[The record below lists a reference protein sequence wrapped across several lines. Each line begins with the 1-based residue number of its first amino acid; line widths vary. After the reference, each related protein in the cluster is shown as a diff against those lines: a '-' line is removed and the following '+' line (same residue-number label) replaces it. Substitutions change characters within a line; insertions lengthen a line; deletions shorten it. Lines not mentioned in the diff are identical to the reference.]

1 MSGFIRRFLV
11 DNLQIHANLTLMSS
25 MQPTTE
31 LKAYFEPT
39 LQWWGRW
46 QVDLSKY
53 LVSQKVLISWRSF
66 GRSKAIYIYRLPW
79 ERAIPVPIPHNFLNI
94 TSKPELD
101 TKFANRQQTTVTA
114 SLKYKKLEYLKSNG
128 NTRDKKSKPDKME
141 KMWIKLKKRKNI
153 L

>member
-1 MSGFIRRFLV
+1 
-11 DNLQIHANLTLMSS
+11 

-39 LQWWGRW
+39 VQWWGIW

-66 GRSKAIYIYRLPW
+66 GRSKTIYIYRLPW

-101 TKFANRQQTTVTA
+101 TKFANRQQTTVAA
-114 SLKYKKLEYLKSNG
+114 SLKNKK
-128 NTRDKKSKPDKME
+128 TRKKIVYPPDNKIIECSYSTRNCKGWWRE
-141 KMWIKLKKRKNI
+141 KDCNLNDYSHFFPALRQTNS
-153 L
+153 